1 MSELSYLT
9 CGSRAHVVSHTI
21 GREPARVLILLY
33 VSIPPFMRNLGANIV
48 AGLSPAIAHSLK
60 ADFAAIEWVVGAL
73 AAVSAIAT
81 WLTVR
86 SSAAAP
92 GPSDVSSTSSMAC
105 APQSL
110 TFSTFKE

>member
-1 MSELSYLT
+1 MSTVYLVMTVLVSLMAACSGVGKLRRDRRQVRVSFGAGYQAVFLS
-9 CGSRAHVVSHTI
+9 
-21 GREPARVLILLY
+21 
-33 VSIPPFMRNLGANIV
+33 
-48 AGLSPAIAHSLK
+48 
-60 ADFAAIEWVVGAL
+60 AAAL
-73 AAVSAIAT
+73 AAVSAIAS

-86 SSAAAP
+86 SSDTAP

>member
-1 MSELSYLT
+1 MSTVYLVMTVLVSLMAAFSGLGEL
-9 CGSRAHVVSHTI
+9 RRDPRQVRVS
-21 GREPARVLILLY
+21 
-33 VSIPPFMRNLGANIV
+33 FGAGYQAV
-48 AGLSPAIAHSLK
+48 FLS
-60 ADFAAIEWVVGAL
+60 AAAL
-73 AAVSAIAT
+73 AAVSAIAS

-86 SSAAAP
+86 SSDTAP

>member
-1 MSELSYLT
+1 MSTVYLVMT
-9 CGSRAHVVSHTI
+9 
-21 GREPARVLILLY
+21 VL
-33 VSIPPFMRNLGANIV
+33 V
-48 AGLSPAIAHSLK
+48 SLK
-60 ADFAAIEWVVGAL
+60 ATFSGLGKLRRDPRQVRVSCGAGYQAVFLSAAAL
-73 AAVSAIAT
+73 AAVSAIAS

-86 SSAAAP
+86 SSDTAP

>member
-1 MSELSYLT
+1 MSTVYLVMTVLVSLMAAFSGLGKLRRDPRQVRVSFGVDQAVFLS
-9 CGSRAHVVSHTI
+9 
-21 GREPARVLILLY
+21 
-33 VSIPPFMRNLGANIV
+33 
-48 AGLSPAIAHSLK
+48 
-60 ADFAAIEWVVGAL
+60 AAAL
-73 AAVSAIAT
+73 AAVSAIAS

-86 SSAAAP
+86 SSDTAP